1 MSLNWP
7 TYNPIFP
14 ERACVG
20 RIGQKDTEAP
30 EYPHLSR
37 PVEKCIDGGIQ
48 HFNKED
54 QCINEYVEE

>member
-1 MSLNWP
+1 M
-7 TYNPIFP
+7 
-14 ERACVG
+14 G
-20 RIGQKDTEAP
+20 RIGHKDTEAP

-37 PVEKCIDGGIQ
+37 PVEKCIDRGIQ